1 MKCWA
6 GGHESVRIC
15 IRVSVGNS
23 RSYFFMCF
31 TGELCS
37 TIVSLETDPLH
48 SFVFYIMH
56 ILLFLQN
63 PSAPGMHNIGSSP
76 SDSHVRVSYKDNP
89 GFFKQVQESF
99 CASLF
104 GILLVIVS
112 FPVIYWNEVR
122 MKAPRGSI
130 LSSPF
135 LI

>member
-1 MKCWA
+1 
-6 GGHESVRIC
+6 
-15 IRVSVGNS
+15 
-23 RSYFFMCF
+23 
-31 TGELCS
+31 
-37 TIVSLETDPLH
+37 
-48 SFVFYIMH
+48 
-56 ILLFLQN
+56 
-63 PSAPGMHNIGSSP
+63 MHNIGSSP
-76 SDSHVRVSYKDNP
+76 SDSHVRVSYKGNP

-122 MKAPRGSI
+122 IKALRGTI